1 MMSRNQGQPSPADLR
16 ALSRRDPVLGR
27 AMKRL
32 PPFPGFGNGRSADS
46 HFHSLAR
53 TIIYQQ
59 LAGRAAA
66 TIHDRVHALT
76 PGPRFPRAEDLAKI
90 PNARLKKAGL
100 SGAKQAAIKDLAR
113 KVIGRELRLQSISR
127 LDDQDIIER
136 LTTVRGIGP
145 WSAQMFLIFRL
156 GRLDVLPGGDL
167 GVQEGLR
174 ILDGLDDRP
183 TQAELES
190 RGACWAPLR
199 SVATWTL
206 YRVVDE
212 ARDA

>member
-1 MMSRNQGQPSPADLR
+1 MSRNHGQPTSAELR
-16 ALSRRDPVLGR
+16 ALHRRDPVLGR
-27 AMKRL
+27 AIKRL

-53 TIIYQQ
+53 TIIHQQ
-59 LAGRAAA
+59 LAGQAAA
-66 TIHDRVHALT
+66 TIHDRVHRLT
-76 PGPRFPRAEDLAKI
+76 PGPRFPSAEALARI
-90 PNARLKKAGL
+90 PTARLKKAGL

-113 KVIGRELRLQSISR
+113 KVISRELSLRSISR
-127 LDDQDIIER
+127 LDDQEIIER

-174 ILDGLDDRP
+174 ILDGLRKRP
-183 TQAELES
+183 SQARLEA

-199 SVATWTL
+199 SVATWML
-206 YRVVDE
+206 YRLVDE
-212 ARDA
+212 AREG

>member
-1 MMSRNQGQPSPADLR
+1 MSPDHGLP
-16 ALSRRDPVLGR
+16 SRRQLKALAERDPALGA

-32 PPFPGFGNGRSADS
+32 PPYPGFGTTRSADS

-59 LAGRAAA
+59 LAGKAAA
-66 TIHDRVHALT
+66 TIHGRVHALT
-76 PGPRFPRAEDLAKI
+76 PGRRFPTAEDIIKM
-90 PNARLKKAGL
+90 PSGRLKKAGL
-100 SGAKQAAIKDLAR
+100 SGAKQASIRDLANR
-113 KVIGRELRLQSISR
+113 VTTGELRLRSISR
-127 LDDQDIIER
+127 LDDQAIVQR

-174 ILDGLDDRP
+174 ILDGLRKRP
-183 TQAELES
+183 SQARLEA

-199 SVATWTL
+199 SVATWML
-206 YRVVDE
+206 YRLVDE
-212 ARDA
+212 AREG

>member
-1 MMSRNQGQPSPADLR
+1 MSRNRGLPTNKQR
-16 ALSRRDPVLGR
+16 KALDERDPALGA

-32 PPFPGFGNGRSADS
+32 PPYPGFTTSRSADN

-59 LAGRAAA
+59 LAGNAAA
-66 TIHDRVHALT
+66 TIHGRVHALT
-76 PGPRFPRAEDLAKI
+76 PGPRFPTAEDIMNI
-90 PNARLKKAGL
+90 PDGRLKKAGL
-100 SGAKQAAIKDLAR
+100 SGAKQASIRDLATR
-113 KVIGRELRLQSISR
+113 VINRDLRLQSISR
-127 LDDQDIIER
+127 FDDQEIIER

-174 ILDGLDDRP
+174 ILDGLRNRP
-183 TQAELES
+183 SQAQLEA

-206 YRVVDE
+206 YRLVDE
-212 ARDA
+212 AREA